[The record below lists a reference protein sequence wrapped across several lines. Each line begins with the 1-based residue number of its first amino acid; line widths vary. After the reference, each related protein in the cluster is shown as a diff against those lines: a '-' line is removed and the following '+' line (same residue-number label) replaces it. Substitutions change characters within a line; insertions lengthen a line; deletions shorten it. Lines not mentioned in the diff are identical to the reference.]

1 MSSSNEEMNE
11 KKDPRNVPLIELA
24 ENYLR
29 EFGTVTNDLSLYRG
43 PKKHSL
49 SFLIIVKNMLIGV
62 WVLDWKRSV
71 GTDKIIHIERLL
83 QRSNLSGAFI
93 IANNFSPNARE
104 LAQTTNT
111 LELIERAEILYQG

>member
-1 MSSSNEEMNE
+1 MSTSNGESN
-11 KKDPRNVPLIELA
+11 KKDPRTMPLIELA

-29 EFGTVTNDLSLYRG
+29 DFGTVTNDLSLYQG

-49 SFLIIVKNMLIGV
+49 SFLIIVRNLLIGV

-83 QRSNLSGAFI
+83 QKSNLSLF
-93 IANNFSPNARE
+93 R
-104 LAQTTNT
+104 
-111 LELIERAEILYQG
+111 Y